1 MRQRP
6 LTCGHPDGAPELE
19 RLVPDRRGMCGHG
32 TLAYATD
39 HGSWF
44 SGQPQTDNRKE
55 AKAS

>member
-6 LTCGHPDGAPELE
+6 LTCGHPDGARVLE
-19 RLVPDRRGMCGHG
+19 RLVHDCRGMGGHP

-39 HGSWF
+39 HGIWF

-55 AKAS
+55 AEAS